1 MDARVQ
7 EVIALMQ
14 DDLCQDLTLCERAQ
28 GVNLTASH
36 LCRLFKAETGVSPSR
51 YLKLLRIQKAK
62 NLLET
67 TFLNIKQIMIRVG
80 VNDESHFVRDF
91 KMIYGT
97 TPALYR
103 GTFRSASK
111 RDHLVRSKSANDN
124 QNQPTN
130 TLNRQ

>member
-7 EVIALMQ
+7 QVISLMH
-14 DDLCQDLTLCERAQ
+14 DDLSQDLTLCERAQ
-28 GVNLTASH
+28 DVNLTASH
-36 LCRLFKAETGVSPSR
+36 LCRLFKAETGVSPAR

-67 TFLNIKQIMIRVG
+67 TFLNIKQIMNKVG

-91 KMIYGT
+91 KMIYGA
-97 TPALYR
+97 TPAQYR
-103 GTFRSASK
+103 GTFRARLKREPVVISK
-111 RDHLVRSKSANDN
+111 FADNN

-130 TLNRQ
+130 TSNGQ

>member
-7 EVIALMQ
+7 RVISLMQ

-28 GVNLTASH
+28 VVNLTASH
-36 LCRLFKAETGVSPSR
+36 LCRLFKAELGVSPTR

-91 KMIYGT
+91 KIIYGT
-97 TPALYR
+97 TPAQYR
-103 GTFRSASK
+103 GTFCSGLK
-111 RDHLVRSKSANDN
+111 RDRLVRSKSANVN
-124 QNQPTN
+124 QNQPIN
-130 TLNRQ
+130 TSNRQ

>member
-7 EVIALMQ
+7 EVIAVMQ
-14 DDLCQDLTLCERAQ
+14 NDLCQELTLHQRAQ
-28 GVNLTASH
+28 EVNLTASH

-67 TFLNIKQIMIRVG
+67 TFLNIKQIMIKVG
-80 VNDESHFVRDF
+80 VNDESHFIRDF
-91 KMIYGT
+91 KMIYGA

-103 GTFRSASK
+103 GTFRSGLKTESFAQVK
-111 RDHLVRSKSANDN
+111 I
-124 QNQPTN
+124 
-130 TLNRQ
+130 RQR